1 MRKLFY
7 FIPLVFALLII
18 SCGDGG
24 KEIDASGLF
33 EATEVIVSA
42 EASGKIMDLNIR
54 QGDIIKANQIIGYID
69 TVQLHLKRMQ
79 LLTNIKSLNNRMLN
93 IEKQIAVTKQ
103 QITTALKEKERFSK
117 LFDSNASTRKQVDD
131 INAQIALLEKQSD
144 AQLSTMGNS
153 NKSIEEDKT
162 ALQIQVEQIS
172 DQLMKSNISAPID
185 GTVLVKYAEKGELA
199 SYGKALFK
207 IADMSNIFLRAY
219 ITSNQLSQIGNG
231 DNVTVFSDFGEDE
244 RREYEGKVVWISDK
258 SEFTPKTIQTK
269 DERANLVYAIKV
281 AVNNDGYLKTGMYG
295 ELKFNKQ

>member
-103 QITTALKEKERFSK
+103 QIATALKEQERFSK

-131 INAQIALLEKQSD
+131 INAQIALLEKQLE

-172 DQLMKSNISAPID
+172 DQLMKSNITAPIN

-207 IADMSNIFLRAY
+207 IADMSNIFLRVY
-219 ITSNQLSQIGNG
+219 ITSNQLSQIRNG
-231 DNVTVFSDFGEDE
+231 DNVKVFSDFGEDE

-258 SEFTPKTIQTK
+258 SEFTPKTVQTK

-281 AVNNDGYLKTGMYG
+281 AVKNDGYLKTGMYG